1 MIMPQKK
8 SMVIISMKGKGR
20 NVKIARVFPNRNKAT
35 PVDDLAFI
43 GGPDMFA
50 FHHGID
56 KVHIS
61 VTFSWDIPIAEKL
74 EKQWKQIAPTE
85 IGGPAMGL
93 PGGDF
98 TPGMYL
104 REGYVITSRGCP
116 NRCWFC
122 SVWRREGDKLREL
135 PITEGYIIQDDNLL
149 SCSEDHI
156 RGVFAMLARQRERPI
171 FSGGLESKKLRKWHV
186 EELAKLKP
194 KEVFFAY
201 DTPDDR
207 APLFEAGKL
216 LLENG
221 FNRQS
226 QNLRCYVLVGYL
238 GDTFEAAEKRLNET
252 MQAGFIPFAMLYRN
266 QSGERDPAWIR
277 FTWPWARPAALSKKY
292 REAVPV

>member
-1 MIMPQKK
+1 L
-8 SMVIISMKGKGR
+8 R
-20 NVKIARVFPNRNKAT
+20 IARVFPRRTKAT
-35 PVDDLAFI
+35 PADELAFI
-43 GGPDMFA
+43 GSPDLFSNHA
-50 FHHGID
+50 EID
-56 KVHIS
+56 KVHVS
-61 VTFSWDIPIAEKL
+61 VAFSWDIPEAERL
-74 EKQWKQIAPTE
+74 YKQWSQIAPAE

-122 SVWRREGDKLREL
+122 TVWRREGDAIKEL
-135 PITEGYIIQDDNLL
+135 PIKDGWNILDDNLL
-149 SCSEDHI
+149 ACSDGHI
-156 RGVFAMLARQRERPI
+156 RGVFAMLARQPRRPV
-171 FSGGLESKKLRKWHV
+171 FSGGLEAKKLQKWHV

-207 APLFEAGKL
+207 EPLFEAGKL

-221 FNRQS
+221 FTRNSQS
-226 QNLRCYVLVGYL
+226 LRCYALVGYP

-252 MQAGFIPFAMLYRN
+252 MRAGFVPFAMLYRN
-266 QSGERDPAWIR
+266 QGGFRDPAWIK
-277 FTWPWARPAALSKKY
+277 FTWPWARPAAMSKKF
-292 REAVPV
+292 REAMKA